1 MAVHRFLSKHLR
13 VRVFINFLVVKKI
26 VGWYISLYRIQSAK
40 ESLKYMKKVR
50 FFGSYVALVTPFF
63 ENMSV
68 DFEAFKKLVK
78 LHIDAKTDGIVIC
91 GTTGEAATLTL
102 DEKKELMRLTCELT
116 QGSCKIIFGSG
127 SNDTAAAVKLT
138 EMAQDLGADGV
149 LVVTPYYN
157 KPPQQGL
164 VAHYKAVAGSTSLPV
179 ILYNVPGRT
188 GCNMLP
194 ETVLTLAETPNIVAV
209 KEASGILEQTMAVV
223 KGAPEG
229 FGVFSGDD
237 ALNFPIMACGGI
249 GTISVTANVAPKMM
263 KAFNDA
269 ALKEDFAL
277 ARKIHYQLLDLHK
290 NLFVETNPLP
300 AKAALAQRGLMQDHS
315 RLPLCRPTEN
325 THKIIEKTIMGLE

>member
-1 MAVHRFLSKHLR
+1 M
-13 VRVFINFLVVKKI
+13 KKI
-26 VGWYISLYRIQSAK
+26 
-40 ESLKYMKKVR
+40 R

-63 ENMSV
+63 DHMSV
-68 DFEAFKKLVK
+68 DYESFKSLIK
-78 LHIDAKTDGIVIC
+78 LHLEAKTDGIVIC

-102 DEKKELMRLTCELT
+102 EEKKELMRLACELT
-116 QGSCKIIFGSG
+116 KGSCKIIFGSG
-127 SNDTAAAVKLT
+127 SNDTAAAIKLT
-138 EMAQDLGADGV
+138 EMAQTMGADGV

-164 VAHYKAVAGSTSLPV
+164 IGHYKAVAGATSLPV

-194 ETVLTLAETPNIVAV
+194 ETVLALAEVPNIVAV

-229 FGVFSGDD
+229 FGVFSGED
-237 ALNFPIMACGGI
+237 ALNYPIMACGGI

-269 ALKEDFAL
+269 ALKQDFAL
-277 ARKIHYQLLDLHK
+277 ARKIHYELLDLHK
-290 NLFVETNPLP
+290 NLFTETNPLP
-300 AKAALAQRGLMQDHS
+300 AKAALAQRGLMQDNC
-315 RLPLCRPTEN
+315 RLPLCRPSEN
-325 THKIIEKTIMGLE
+325 THKIIEKTIQGLE